1 MFTIQ
6 KHKLQEDVEVK
17 TINYSDKMWNIY
29 IDSNVIA

>member
-6 KHKLQEDVEVK
+6 KRKQEDVEVN

-29 IDSNVIA
+29 IDLNVTA